1 MGRPITIFT
10 GQWTDLPFEEV
21 CELMGKIGYDGLE
34 IACWGGHMDVE
45 KAAKDPKYVDQ
56 RLKILEKNGLKCWTL
71 GNHIGGQCVGDAFG
85 DPRLKGFAP
94 ATCKNDEEVRAWG
107 IQTMKY
113 TAQAAKNM
121 GCKVVTGFLG
131 SPIWKYLYSFPATEP
146 KMVEDG
152 YKEIYELW
160 SPIFDEFDKCGVKF
174 AHEVHPSEIAYDY
187 YTTEKLLETF
197 KGRKT
202 LGINF
207 DPSHLQW
214 QGVDPALFFRD
225 FAKNIYHVHIK
236 DCYVKLDGRA
246 GILGSHIQFGDL
258 RRGWNF
264 VSPGHGDVNFE
275 LIIREANTA
284 GYNGPLSIEWE
295 DNGMERVYGA
305 TDALAFT
312 KKIDFGASNVDFDKK
327 MKNS

>member
-1 MGRPITIFT
+1 MGRPVTIFT
-10 GQWTDLPFEEV
+10 GQWADLPFEEV
-21 CELMGKIGYDGLE
+21 CGIMEKIGYDGLE
-34 IACWGGHMDVE
+34 IACWGDHMDVE
-45 KAAKDPKYVDQ
+45 KAATDPKYVEG
-56 RLKILEKNGLKCWTL
+56 RLRTLESHKLGCWAL
-71 GNHIGGQCVGDAFG
+71 GNHLGGQCVGDAFG
-85 DPRLKGFAP
+85 DPRLRGFAP
-94 ATCKNDEEVRAWG
+94 ACCKTDEEVRSWG
-107 IQTMKY
+107 IKTMKL
-113 TAQAAKNM
+113 TAHAAKNM

-131 SPIWKYLYSFPATEP
+131 SPIWKYFYSFPATPAE
-146 KMVEDG
+146 MVEEG

-187 YTTEKLLETF
+187 YSTEKLLETF
-197 KGRKT
+197 KGRET

-225 FAKNIYHVHIK
+225 FGKRIYHFHIK
-236 DCYVKLDGRA
+236 DCHVKLDGRA

-264 VSPGHGDVNFE
+264 VSPGHGDVDFE
-275 LIIREANTA
+275 ELIREANAA
-284 GYNGPLSIEWE
+284 GYNGPLSVEWE

-312 KKIDFGASNVDFDKK
+312 RSIDFGASTVDFDGK